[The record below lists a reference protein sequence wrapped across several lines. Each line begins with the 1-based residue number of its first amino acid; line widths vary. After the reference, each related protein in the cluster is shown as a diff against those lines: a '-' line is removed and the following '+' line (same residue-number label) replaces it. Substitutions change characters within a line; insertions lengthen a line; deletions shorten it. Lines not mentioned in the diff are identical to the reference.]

1 MLLRSILGSIGLFLV
16 GCSSP
21 TLVDRWSPEGGEPEA
36 PAEFRRNQA
45 GQTAPESGEWWKSFQ
60 DPTLDALMVA
70 VEAQNPNVRAAAARL
85 DQANAVLNITGAQR
99 FPTLRGDASYTV
111 NRDSINQLRFPID
124 GVEFDNYRVAL
135 NASWEVDLWG
145 RIRGA
150 YKRDKLTAE
159 ATREQYQDALL
170 STRATLARQ
179 YFALRYTEKEIGIFA
194 NEVAVRQEA
203 VDLQNSRF
211 EGGAGSSLDVARAE
225 TELKTARSQA
235 QGLQRTHGKLENAIA
250 VLAGKAPSDFVFDS
264 PKTGIRLPKIPSGL
278 PSELLER
285 RPDLRAAQNSLLAA
299 SQQVGITKADFLPR
313 LSLTGVGG
321 MASLSSSDLFSSGDS
336 LFFNLGPELDVPIFQ
351 AGRRG
356 ASTNDAKAKW
366 DESAENYRSA
376 LLTAVREVEDSLVDL
391 QVLRQQTATQQEA
404 VDAATR
410 ATSLARRRFDKGA
423 ASYFEVVDA
432 QRTELQARRTAN
444 ALQSE
449 QATSTVQLIQAL
461 GGDW

>member
-1 MLLRSILGSIGLFLV
+1 M
-16 GCSSP
+16 
-21 TLVDRWSPEGGEPEA
+21 E
-36 PAEFRRNQA
+36 
-45 GQTAPESGEWWKSFQ
+45 
-60 DPTLDALMVA
+60 A
-70 VEAQNPNVRAAAARL
+70 VEAENPDVRAAAARL
-85 DQANAVLNITGAQR
+85 NQANAVLGISGAQR
-99 FPTLRGDASYTV
+99 FPSLRGDASYTT

-150 YKRDKLTAE
+150 YRRDKLTAE
-159 ATREQYQDALL
+159 ATRELYEDALL

-179 YFALRYTEKEIGIFA
+179 YFALRYTEKEIAIFQ

-211 EGGAGSSLDVARAE
+211 EGGAGTSLDVARAE

-235 QGLQRTHGKLENAIA
+235 QGLQRRHGKLEHAIA
-250 VLAGKAPSDFVFDS
+250 TLAGKAPSEFALES
-264 PKTGIRLPKIPSGL
+264 PKAGIRLPSVPSGL

-285 RPDLRAAQNSLLAA
+285 RPDLRAAKNSLLAA

-321 MASLSSSDLFSSGDS
+321 MASLSSSNLFASGDS
-336 LFFNLGPELDVPIFQ
+336 IFFDLGPQLDIPIFQ

-356 ASTNDAKAKW
+356 ASEKEAKAKW

-376 LLTAVREVEDSLVDL
+376 LLTAVREVEDSLLDL
-391 QVLRQQTATQQEA
+391 QVLHRQTTTQQEA

-410 ATSLARRRFDKGA
+410 ATNLARRRFDKGA
-423 ASYFEVVDA
+423 ASYFEIVDA

-444 ALQSE
+444 ALRSE
-449 QATSTVQLIQAL
+449 QATTTVQLIQAL